1 MAEIFCVSK
10 KLFLLMFCAFQ
21 LSLDEEQGERK
32 DAGLKILTSWYSLR
46 STGDLLSD
54 EEIHLASL
62 MPNRL
67 LKAIARE
74 LSGSIGWSSQ
84 SGDSP
89 RII

>member
-1 MAEIFCVSK
+1 MGGS
-10 KLFLLMFCAFQ
+10 LFFALLFSVFQ
-21 LSLDEEQGERK
+21 SSIDDGEDDRK
-32 DAGLKILTSWYSLR
+32 EAGLRILTSWYSSR
-46 STGDLLSD
+46 SMGDLLSD

-67 LKAIARE
+67 LKAIAHE
-74 LSGSIGWSSQ
+74 LRGSNGWSSH